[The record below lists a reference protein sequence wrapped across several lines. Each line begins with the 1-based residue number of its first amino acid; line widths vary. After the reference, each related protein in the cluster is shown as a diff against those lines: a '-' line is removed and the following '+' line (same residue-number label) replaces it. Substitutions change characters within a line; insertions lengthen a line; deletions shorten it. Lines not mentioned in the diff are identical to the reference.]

1 MACPIGIENHNLDTM
16 TLGSYERLRSVTLEA
31 QIAMLSDELRHP
43 VRHLLRSVTKGG
55 RP

>member
-16 TLGSYERLRSVTLEA
+16 TLGSYELRSVTLEA